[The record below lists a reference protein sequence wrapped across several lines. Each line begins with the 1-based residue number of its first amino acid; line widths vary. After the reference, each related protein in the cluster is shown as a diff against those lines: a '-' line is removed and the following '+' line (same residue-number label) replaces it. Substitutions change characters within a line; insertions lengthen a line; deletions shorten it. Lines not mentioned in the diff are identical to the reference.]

1 VNKYRKN
8 IEIIKIIIIIIIII
22 IISILGKKIIYI
34 YIGIQLKL

>member
-8 IEIIKIIIIIIIII
+8 IEIIKIIIIIIII